1 MNNIEQ
7 KGAEDARIQGL
18 LDHYLSFRSSL
29 KSSVGETSVH
39 LDEDSLA
46 AFVEGSL
53 MEREEGPLVR
63 HLVDCGFC
71 RNKTAELLT
80 LSLELATTEEAS
92 APVMS
97 PEPSRISEVLSGLL
111 SKIFGSADQAVFA
124 HNEEEDEKK
133 DEPDSDKEKN

>member
-7 KGAEDARIQGL
+7 KGTEETRIQGL
-18 LDHYLSFRSSL
+18 LDHYLAFRSSL
-29 KSSVGETSVH
+29 KSSVGETSLH

-46 AFVEGSL
+46 AFVEGGL
-53 MEREEGPLVR
+53 TEREEGPLVR

-80 LSLELATTEEAS
+80 LNLELAADEAT
-92 APVMS
+92 APVQAA
-97 PEPSRISEVLSGLL
+97 EPSKISEVLSGLL

-124 HNEEEDEKK
+124 HKENEDEKK
-133 DEPDSDKEKN
+133 DGPDKDKENN